1 MPYAGPFI
9 NDNNR
14 SEMLRKGNSIMFTAT
29 KHDETHLDE
38 LLRLAEILADIA
50 RIEESMVAVDPLLMQ
65 LPLPATLGGKLA
77 RFVPLWAQFRTP
89 LEVAAE
95 RCPADWRP
103 ADWRR
108 SPARLR

>member
-1 MPYAGPFI
+1 
-9 NDNNR
+9 
-14 SEMLRKGNSIMFTAT
+14 MFTAT

-103 ADWRR
+103 KLAALIALGDGI
-108 SPARLR
+108 SIDVNPDFKAGKDV